1 MATKTFSVLDA
12 DGNGLKFQLNNDTV
26 SVSTGGVNQTKYLAS
41 EGYRFDYTDADTA
54 VKFSTEIGG
63 EYNFTGGSI
72 RSVTAFDASGAK
84 DLIKLDATNL
94 TGLTTIKT
102 GAGNDSIVAK
112 NDESIIKTGEGN
124 DIVTFGDSGNNYSA
138 SVTLG
143 DGKDTIKLK
152 DKGVVTVTDYSFA
165 EGDEI
170 SIGALGFS
178 DYDDKIKVAA
188 DGKFSVGSADGT
200 SVTGSLK
207 SEGNVAEMKI
217 DGNHYAF
224 ATGNVSDYVAKDKV
238 LFKVVA
244 DDVDVLNFTS
254 GKKDTSVVA
263 GKLAK
268 DATLNFV
275 SGYGDDSVAVGV
287 NTKINYAI
295 TKNSGDDTFKGKTFT
310 TDDTLMIKDGVAAS
324 LKINANSNVLFYCNT
339 SVNGVLDNANGGSF
353 KVQNAGSDESYLMS
367 YVDGA
372 NHIAAFST
380 DAKFYLAAEK
390 TNAVVDASDLTDAN
404 INMNG
409 DAVTYAAFS
418 DGFNNIKT
426 AQSGYVVGRNNVA
439 TSIDASAGVGRLD
452 IYGGAKGNDSINLT
466 NNNSTD
472 VIYYSLG
479 DGNDTVAGF
488 DATSDVVFFYNANA
502 NYKALA
508 EVVKFDA
515 AGTTVTFDKKTNALT
530 LQGVK
535 AGDTLVFA
543 DQNMAEAMKVAIGDG
558 NDVEFATDTKVYTNA
573 ATLNVNTG
581 NTGDVLAINLTAQ
594 SDEYGYYSTDI
605 VNIDATGSNATTY
618 LVGANKA
625 GAKVTG
631 GTGTN
636 YIYGGGNKN
645 QELFGNAA
653 AVDVIYFG
661 TGDGKDNVTSI
672 SADDGVLLYN
682 VADINSVKVTA
693 DSSQTVVSLGSDK
706 LTLNGLTETDLATFT
721 FADQSGALYN
731 YNTTDKKFV
740 KKA

>member
-1 MATKTFSVLDA
+1 MAKKTFNVSVDVSNNDA
-12 DGNGLKFQLNNDTV
+12 LTFSLNNEIV
-26 SVSTGGVNQTKYLAS
+26 SVSISGGNQTKYLAS
-41 EGYRFDYTDADTA
+41 KGYRFDYGGNAHT
-54 VKFSTEIGG
+54 VEFSTEIGG
-63 EYNFTGGSI
+63 EYAFDGSAKG
-72 RSVTAFDASGAK
+72 SVVAAFDASGAK
-84 DLIKLDATNL
+84 DLIKLNATGL
-94 TGLTTIKT
+94 DKLTTIKT
-102 GAGNDSIVAK
+102 GAGNDSIVAV
-112 NDESIIKTGEGN
+112 NNQSIIKTGEGN
-124 DIVTFGDSGNNYSA
+124 DIVTFSASVVGTGAA

-143 DGKDTIKLK
+143 DGKDTLC
-152 DKGVVTVTDYSFA
+152 VTEGAVEVKDYSFA

-170 SIGALGFS
+170 SIGGITFNDCAA
-178 DYDDKIKVAA
+178 KIKVAA
-188 DGKFSVGSADGT
+188 DGKFSVGSTDV

-254 GKKDTSVVA
+254 GKKDTSVLA
-263 GKLAK
+263 TGLAK

-275 SGYGDDSVAVGV
+275 SDHGNDSVAVVGT
-287 NTKINYAI
+287 TKINYAI
-295 TKNSGDDTFKGKTFT
+295 TKNSGYDTFTGKTFT

-324 LKINANSNVLFYCNT
+324 LKMSGDVLTYGNT
-339 SVNGVLDNANGGSF
+339 SVTGVLAGANSGSF

-367 YVDGA
+367 YAD
-372 NHIAAFST
+372 AASDTATFST
-380 DAKFYLAAEK
+380 DAKFYLAEDK
-390 TNAVVDASDLTDAN
+390 SNATVDASDLTDAN

-479 DGNDTVAGF
+479 DGNDTVTGF

-502 NYKALA
+502 NYKALS

-543 DQNMAEAMKVAIGDG
+543 DQNMAEAMKVAIGKD
-558 NDVEFATDTKVYTNA
+558 NAVEFATDTKVYTNA
-573 ATLNVNTG
+573 ETLKVNTG
-581 NTGDVLAINLTAQ
+581 NTGDVIGVNLTAQ
-594 SDEYGYYSTDI
+594 SDDYGYYSTDI
-605 VNIDATGSNATTY
+605 VNIDASGSNATTY

-625 GAKVTG
+625 GAKVIG

>member
-1 MATKTFSVLDA
+1 MAKKTFYVSV
-12 DGNGLKFQLNNDTV
+12 DGGNNNALKFNLNSESV
-26 SVSTGGVNQTKYLAS
+26 SVAVDGGNQTQYLAS
-41 EGYRFDYTDADTA
+41 EGYRFDYDGTA
-54 VKFSTEIGG
+54 NTVKFSTEIGG
-63 EYNFTGGSI
+63 EYAFDGGAKD
-72 RSVTAFDASGAK
+72 SVEAFDASGAK
-84 DLIKLDATNL
+84 DLIKLDASDIAK
-94 TGLTTIKT
+94 LTTIKT
-102 GAGNDSIVAK
+102 GAGNDSIVANTNK
-112 NDESIIKTGEGN
+112 SIIKTGEGN
-124 DIVTFGDSGNNYSA
+124 DIVTFDGNGKSA

-143 DGKDTIKLK
+143 DGKDTLYVKA
-152 DKGVVTVTDYSFA
+152 GTVDVKDYSFA

-170 SIGALGFS
+170 SIGGITFDNYAT
-178 DYDDKIKVAA
+178 DINVAA
-188 DGKFSVGSADGT
+188 DGKFSVGHAAGT

-238 LFKVVA
+238 LFQVVA

-254 GKKDTSVVA
+254 GKEDTSVVA
-263 GKLAK
+263 NNLAK

-275 SGYGDDSVAVGV
+275 SGHGNDSVAVGV
-287 NTKINYAI
+287 NTNINYAI

-324 LKINANSNVLFYCNT
+324 LKINAASTVLFYGNT
-339 SVNGVLDNANGGSF
+339 SVNGVLDAGNGGSF

-367 YVDGA
+367 YVDAA
-372 NHIAAFST
+372 NKTATFST

-390 TNAVVDASDLTDAN
+390 TNAIVDASDLTDAN

-418 DGFNNIKT
+418 DGFTKIKT

-452 IYGGAKGNDSINLT
+452 IYGGANGNDSINLT

-479 DGNDTVAGF
+479 DGNDTVTGF
-488 DATSDVVFFYNANA
+488 DAANDVVFFYNATA
-502 NYKALA
+502 NYKDLA
-508 EVVKFDA
+508 SVIKVNGVTDTSVV
-515 AGTTVTFDKKTNALT
+515 FDKKTNALT
-530 LQGVK
+530 LNGDYQGK
-535 AGDTLVFA
+535 TLVFA
-543 DQNMAEAMKVAIGDG
+543 DQNMAEAMKVAIGK
-558 NDVEFATDTKVYTNA
+558 NNVVEFATDTKVYTNA
-573 ATLNVNTG
+573 TTLNVNTG

-594 SDEYGYYSTDI
+594 SDEYGDYSTDI
-605 VNIDATGSNATTY
+605 VNIDAAGSNATTY

-645 QELFGNAA
+645 QELVGNAA

-740 KKA
+740 QKA

>member
-1 MATKTFSVLDA
+1 MATKKFNVSVDGNNTDALTFS
-12 DGNGLKFQLNNDTV
+12 LNNESV
-26 SVSTGGVNQTKYLAS
+26 SVSISGGNQTKYLAS
-41 EGYRFDYTDADTA
+41 EGYRFDYNGNAHT

-63 EYNFTGGSI
+63 EYAFDGDTKD
-72 RSVTAFDASGAK
+72 SVAAFDASGAK
-84 DLIKLDATNL
+84 DLIKLNASNIAKL
-94 TGLTTIKT
+94 TAIKT
-102 GAGNDSIVAK
+102 GAGNDSIVASV
-112 NDESIIKTGEGN
+112 DGSIIQTGEGN
-124 DIVTFGDSGNNYSA
+124 DIVTFNGTGNSA

-143 DGKDTIKLK
+143 DGKDTLVVSDGK
-152 DKGVVTVTDYSFA
+152 VTVMDYSFA
-165 EGDEI
+165 EGDKI
-170 SIGALGFS
+170 SVGNFTGFVPAS
-178 DYDDKIKVAA
+178 VTVAD
-188 DGKFSVGSADGT
+188 DGKFSVGGT

-207 SEGNVAEMKI
+207 SEGGVAELMVNDK
-217 DGNHYAF
+217 HYAF
-224 ATGNVSDYVAKDKV
+224 ATGNVSDYVAKDEV
-238 LFKVVA
+238 MFQIA
-244 DDVDVLNFTS
+244 TGADVDVLNFTS
-254 GKKDTSVVA
+254 GKKGTSVVA
-263 GKLAK
+263 GTLAK

-275 SGYGDDSVAVGV
+275 SGHGDDNVSVGAT
-287 NTKINYAI
+287 TKINYAI
-295 TKNSGDDTFKGKTFT
+295 TKNSGTDTFTGKAFT

-324 LKINANSNVLFYCNT
+324 LKINIANNALAYGNT
-339 SVNGVLDNANGGSF
+339 SVKGVLDSVNGGSF

-367 YVDGA
+367 YIA
-372 NHIAAFST
+372 NNKIATFST
-380 DAKFYLAAEK
+380 DAKFYLADEK
-390 TNAVVDASDLTDAN
+390 SNATVDASNLTDAN

-479 DGNDTVAGF
+479 DGNDTVTGF
-488 DATSDVVFFYNANA
+488 DAENDVVFFYNATA
-502 NYKALA
+502 NYKDLA
-508 EVVKFDA
+508 SVIKVNGVTDTSVV
-515 AGTTVTFDKKTNALT
+515 FDKKTNALT
-530 LQGVK
+530 LNGNYQGK
-535 AGDTLVFA
+535 TLVFA

-573 ATLNVNTG
+573 ATLKVNTG

-625 GAKVTG
+625 GATVSG

-645 QELFGNAA
+645 QELVGNAA

>member
-1 MATKTFSVLDA
+1 MATKKFNVSVDGSNTDALTFS
-12 DGNGLKFQLNNDTV
+12 LNNESV
-26 SVSTGGVNQTKYLAS
+26 SVSISGGNQTKYLAS
-41 EGYRFDYTDADTA
+41 EGYRFDYDGNAHT

-63 EYNFTGGSI
+63 EYAFDGDTKD
-72 RSVTAFDASGAK
+72 SVAAFDASGAK
-84 DLIKLDATNL
+84 DLIKLNASNIAK
-94 TGLTTIKT
+94 LTTIKT

-124 DIVTFGDSGNNYSA
+124 DIVTFSGDAIATVA

-143 DGKDTIKLK
+143 DGKDTLVVEGGTVELK
-152 DKGVVTVTDYSFA
+152 DYSFA

-170 SIGALGFS
+170 SIGNIGFS
-178 DYDDKIKVAA
+178 DHANNINVAA
-188 DGKFSVGSADGT
+188 DGKFSVGIAAA

-217 DGNHYAF
+217 NGNHFAF

-244 DDVDVLNFTS
+244 NDVDVLNFTS
-254 GKKDTSVVA
+254 GKEDTSVFA
-263 GKLAK
+263 GTLAK

-275 SGYGDDSVAVGV
+275 SGHGNDDVTVAV
-287 NTKINYAI
+287 NTNINYAI
-295 TKNSGDDTFKGKTFT
+295 TKNSGKDTFAGKTFT

-324 LKINANSNVLFYCNT
+324 LKMSGAVLTYGNT
-339 SVNGVLDNANGGSF
+339 SVTGVLDNNGGSF

-367 YVDGA
+367 YIA
-372 NHIAAFST
+372 NNKIATFST
-380 DAKFYLAAEK
+380 DAKFYLANEK
-390 TNAVVDASDLTDAN
+390 SNATVDASNLTDAN

-508 EVVKFDA
+508 DVVKFDA
-515 AGTTVTFDKKTNALT
+515 SAGAATVTFDKKSNVLT
-530 LQGVK
+530 LNGVK
-535 AGDTLVFA
+535 ANNTLVFA

-645 QELFGNAA
+645 QELVGNAA

>member
-1 MATKTFSVLDA
+1 MATKKFNVSVDSSA
-12 DGNGLKFQLNNDTV
+12 LKFTLNGEMASV
-26 SVSTGGVNQTKYLAS
+26 SVGGGNQTKYLAS
-41 EGYRFDYTDADTA
+41 EGYRFDYNGNAHT

-63 EYNFTGGSI
+63 EYAFDGDTKD
-72 RSVTAFDASGAK
+72 SVAAFDASGAK
-84 DLIKLDATNL
+84 DLIKLNASNIAKL
-94 TGLTTIKT
+94 TAIKT
-102 GAGNDSIVAK
+102 GAGNDSIVASVGG
-112 NDESIIKTGEGN
+112 SIIQTGEGN
-124 DIVTFGDSGNNYSA
+124 DIVTFNGTDNSA

-143 DGKDTIKLK
+143 DGKDTLVVSDGK
-152 DKGVVTVTDYSFA
+152 VTVMDYSFA
-165 EGDEI
+165 EGDKI
-170 SIGALGFS
+170 SVGNFTGFVPAS
-178 DYDDKIKVAA
+178 VTVAD
-188 DGKFSVGSADGT
+188 DGKFSVGGT

-207 SEGNVAEMKI
+207 SEGGVAELMVNDK
-217 DGNHYAF
+217 HYAF
-224 ATGNVSDYVAKDKV
+224 ATGNVSDYVAKDEV
-238 LFKVVA
+238 MFQIA
-244 DDVDVLNFTS
+244 TGADVDVLNFTS
-254 GKKDTSVVA
+254 GKKGTSVVA
-263 GKLAK
+263 GTLAK

-275 SGYGDDSVAVGV
+275 SGHGDDNVSVGAT
-287 NTKINYAI
+287 TKINYAI
-295 TKNSGDDTFKGKTFT
+295 TKNSGTDTFTGKAFT

-324 LKINANSNVLFYCNT
+324 LKINIANNALAYGNT
-339 SVNGVLDNANGGSF
+339 SVKGVLDSVNGGSF

-367 YVDGA
+367 YIA
-372 NHIAAFST
+372 NNKIATFST
-380 DAKFYLAAEK
+380 DAKFYLADEK
-390 TNAVVDASDLTDAN
+390 SNATVDASNLTDAN

-508 EVVKFDA
+508 DVVKFDA
-515 AGTTVTFDKKTNALT
+515 SADAATVTFDKKSNVLT
-530 LQGVK
+530 LKGVK
-535 AGDTLVFA
+535 ATDTLVFA

-573 ATLNVNTG
+573 ATLKVNTG
-581 NTGDVLAINLTAQ
+581 NTGDVLGINLTNQ
-594 SDEYGYYSTDI
+594 SDAFGYYSTDI

-645 QELFGNAA
+645 QELVGNAA

>member
-1 MATKTFSVLDA
+1 MAKKTFNVSVDT
-12 DGNGLKFQLNNDTV
+12 GNNALKFELNNEMA
-26 SVSTGGVNQTKYLAS
+26 SVSISGGNQTKYLAS
-41 EGYRFDYTDADTA
+41 EGYRFDYDGNAHT

-63 EYNFTGGSI
+63 EYAFDGGAKG
-72 RSVTAFDASGAK
+72 SVVAFDASGAK
-84 DLIKLDATNL
+84 DLIKLNASDIAN
-94 TGLTTIKT
+94 LTTIKT
-102 GAGNDSIVAK
+102 GAGNDSIVASLV
-112 NDESIIKTGEGN
+112 NSATIKTGDGN
-124 DIVTFGDSGNNYSA
+124 DTVIVGDANA
-138 SVTLG
+138 VVSVTLG
-143 DGKDTIKLK
+143 DGKDTLVVSNGK
-152 DKGVVTVTDYSFA
+152 VTVMDYSFA
-165 EGDEI
+165 EGDKI
-170 SIGALGFS
+170 SVGNFTGFVPAS
-178 DYDDKIKVAA
+178 VTVAD
-188 DGKFSVGSADGT
+188 DGKFSVGGT

-207 SEGNVAEMKI
+207 SEGGVAELMVNDK
-217 DGNHYAF
+217 HYAF
-224 ATGNVSDYVAKDKV
+224 ATGNVSDYVAKDEV
-238 LFKVVA
+238 MFQIA
-244 DDVDVLNFTS
+244 TGANVDVLNFTS
-254 GKKDTSVVA
+254 GKKGTSVVA
-263 GKLAK
+263 DKLAK

-275 SGYGDDSVAVGV
+275 SGHGDDSVSVGAT
-287 NTKINYAI
+287 TKINYAI
-295 TKNSGDDTFKGKTFT
+295 TKNSGKDTFAGKTFT

-324 LKINANSNVLFYCNT
+324 LKMSGAVLTYGNT
-339 SVNGVLDNANGGSF
+339 SVEGVLDSVGGSF

-367 YVDGA
+367 YVGKNSKTA
-372 NHIAAFST
+372 TFST
-380 DAKFYLAAEK
+380 DAKFYLADEK
-390 TNAVVDASDLTDAN
+390 SNAIVDASNLTDAN

-418 DGFNNIKT
+418 DGFTKIKT

-479 DGNDTVAGF
+479 DGNDIVNGF
-488 DATSDVVFFYNANA
+488 DAANDVVFFYNANA

-508 EVVKFDA
+508 DVVKFDA
-515 AGTTVTFDKKTNALT
+515 TAGAATVTFDKKSNVLT
-530 LQGVK
+530 LNGVK
-535 AGDTLVFA
+535 ADDTLVFA

-558 NDVEFATDTKVYTNA
+558 DDVEFATDTKVYTNA

-594 SDEYGYYSTDI
+594 SDEYGYYSSDI
-605 VNIDATGSNATTY
+605 VNINAAGSNATTY

-625 GAKVTG
+625 GAKVIG
-631 GTGTN
+631 GIGTN

>member
-1 MATKTFSVLDA
+1 MAKEFSVSAVDTV
-12 DGNGLKFQLNNDTV
+12 GLKFELGNASV
-26 SVSTGGVNQTKYLAS
+26 SVANGKTGYLS
-41 EGYRFDYTDADTA
+41 NDQYTFKVYGDDK
-54 VKFSTEIGG
+54 VKFTTELGG
-63 EYNFTGGSI
+63 EYSFVGGKASV
-72 RSVTAFDASGAK
+72 VTAFDASGAK
-84 DLIKLDATNL
+84 DVIKLTSVPKNL
-94 TGLTTIKT
+94 ADIKT
-102 GAGNDSIVAK
+102 GAGNDVVYTSVAG
-112 NDESIIKTGEGN
+112 SIKTGDGN
-124 DIVTFGDSGNNYSA
+124 DVVSVGSGVTA

-143 DGKDTIKLK
+143 DGKDTLIVN
-152 DKGVVTVTDYSFA
+152 DGAVTVIDYSFA
-165 EGDEI
+165 EGDKI
-170 SIGALGFS
+170 SVDNMAAGFVPAS
-178 DYDDKIKVAA
+178 VTVAD
-188 DGKFSVGSADGT
+188 DGKFSVGTAAAA
-200 SVTGSLK
+200 SVKGSLK
-207 SEGNVAEMKI
+207 SEGGVAELMVNDK
-217 DGNHYAF
+217 HYAF
-224 ATGNVSDYVAKDKV
+224 ATSNVSDYVAKDQV
-238 LFKVVA
+238 LFKVA
-244 DDVDVLNFTS
+244 ATDVDVLNFTS
-254 GKKDTSVVA
+254 GKKSTSVVA
-263 GKLAK
+263 DNLTK

-275 SGYGDDSVAVGV
+275 SGYGNDSVAVKAT
-287 NTKINYAI
+287 TKINYAI
-295 TKNSGDDTFKGKTFT
+295 TKNSGNDTVTGKTFT

-324 LKINANSNVLFYCNT
+324 LKMNSTTGVLTYGNT
-339 SVNGVLDNANGGSF
+339 SVSGILDSVGGSF

-367 YVDGA
+367 YVDK
-372 NHIAAFST
+372 NSSTAAFST
-380 DAKFYLAAEK
+380 DAKFYLADEK
-390 TNAVVDASDLTDAN
+390 SNAMVDASELTDAN

-418 DGFNNIKT
+418 DGFTKIKT

-466 NNNSTD
+466 DNNSTD

-508 EVVKFDA
+508 DVVKFD
-515 AGTTVTFDKKTNALT
+515 GTSKATVTFDKKTNVLT
-530 LQGVK
+530 LDGVK

-573 ATLNVNTG
+573 ATLKVNTG

-645 QELFGNAA
+645 QELVGNAA

>member
-1 MATKTFSVLDA
+1 MTKEFSVSAVNNSD
-12 DGNGLKFQLNNDTV
+12 LKFELGNASV
-26 SVSTGGVNQTKYLAS
+26 SVATGKTGYLS
-41 EGYRFDYTDADTA
+41 NDQYTFKVDNSGNVEFT
-54 VKFSTEIGG
+54 TELGG
-63 EYNFTGGSI
+63 EYSFVGDKASA
-72 RSVTAFDASGAK
+72 VAAFDASGVK
-84 DLIKLDATNL
+84 DVIKLTSVPSALAD
-94 TGLTTIKT
+94 IKT
-102 GAGNDSIVAK
+102 GAGNDVVTTSVAG
-112 NDESIIKTGEGN
+112 SIKTGEGN
-124 DIVTFGDSGNNYSA
+124 DTVTVTKDVA
-138 SVTLG
+138 VSVTLG
-143 DGKDTIKLK
+143 DGKDTLIV
-152 DKGVVTVTDYSFA
+152 DNAGVTVMDYSFA
-165 EGDEI
+165 EGDKI
-170 SIGALGFS
+170 SVGNFTGFVPAS
-178 DYDDKIKVAA
+178 VTVAD
-188 DGKFSVGSADGT
+188 DGKFSVGGT

-207 SEGNVAEMKI
+207 SEGGVAELMVNDK
-217 DGNHYAF
+217 HYAF
-224 ATGNVSDYVAKDKV
+224 ATGNVSDYVAKDEV
-238 LFKVVA
+238 MFQIA
-244 DDVDVLNFTS
+244 TGADVDVLNFTS

-263 GKLAK
+263 DKLAK

-275 SGYGDDSVAVGV
+275 SGYGDDSVSVGAT
-287 NTKINYAI
+287 TKINYAI
-295 TKNSGDDTFKGKTFT
+295 TKNSGKDTFAGKTFT

-324 LKINANSNVLFYCNT
+324 LKMSGAVLTYGNT
-339 SVNGVLDNANGGSF
+339 SVKGVLDSVGGSF

-367 YVDGA
+367 YVDNSKTA
-372 NHIAAFST
+372 TFST
-380 DAKFYLAAEK
+380 DAKFYLADEK
-390 TNAVVDASDLTDAN
+390 SNAIVDASNLTDAN

-466 NNNSTD
+466 SNNSTD

-479 DGNDTVAGF
+479 DGNDTVNGF
-488 DATSDVVFFYNANA
+488 DAANDVVFFYNANA

-508 EVVKFDA
+508 DVVKFDA
-515 AGTTVTFDKKTNALT
+515 GAGAGAGAGAATVTFDKKTNALT
-530 LQGVK
+530 LNGVN

-543 DQNMAEAMKVAIGDG
+543 DQNMAEAMKVAIGK
-558 NDVEFATDTKVYTNA
+558 NNFVEFATDTKVYTNA
-573 ATLNVNTG
+573 TTLNVNTG

-594 SDEYGYYSTDI
+594 SDAYGYYSTDI
-605 VNIDATGSNATTY
+605 VEINAAGSNATTY

-625 GAKVTG
+625 NSKVIG

-645 QELFGNAA
+645 QELVGNAA

-672 SADDGVLLYN
+672 NADDGVLLYN

-740 KKA
+740 QKA

>member
-1 MATKTFSVLDA
+1 MAKKTFNVSVEGSDA
-12 DGNGLKFQLNNDTV
+12 LKFILNGEMA
-26 SVSTGGVNQTKYLAS
+26 SVSIGGGNQTKYLAS
-41 EGYRFDYTDADTA
+41 EGYRFDYNGTA
-54 VKFSTEIGG
+54 NTVKFSTEIGG
-63 EYNFTGGSI
+63 EYAFDGDTKGS
-72 RSVTAFDASGAK
+72 VAAFDASGAK
-84 DLIKLDATNL
+84 DLIKLDASDIAK
-94 TGLTTIKT
+94 LTTIKT
-102 GAGNDSIVAK
+102 GAGNDSIVASVGG
-112 NDESIIKTGEGN
+112 SIIQTGEGN
-124 DIVTFGDSGNNYSA
+124 DIVTFNGTGNSA

-143 DGKDTIKLK
+143 DGKDTLYVKA
-152 DKGVVTVTDYSFA
+152 GTVDVKDYSFA

-170 SIGALGFS
+170 SIGSITFDNYATDIS
-178 DYDDKIKVAA
+178 VAA
-188 DGKFSVGSADGT
+188 DGKFSVGPANGT

-217 DGNHYAF
+217 NGNHFAF

-238 LFKVVA
+238 LFQVA
-244 DDVDVLNFTS
+244 AKDVDVLNFTS
-254 GKKDTSVVA
+254 GKEDTSVVA
-263 GKLAK
+263 DTLAK

-275 SGYGDDSVAVGV
+275 SGHGNDSVAVGV
-287 NTKINYAI
+287 TTKINYAI

-324 LKINANSNVLFYCNT
+324 LKINAASTILVYGNT
-339 SVNGVLDNANGGSF
+339 SVNGVLDNVNGGSF

-367 YVDGA
+367 YVDGT
-372 NHIAAFST
+372 NKIAAFST

-390 TNAVVDASDLTDAN
+390 TNATVDASNLTDAN

-502 NYKALA
+502 NYKALS

-543 DQNMAEAMKVAIGDG
+543 DQNMAEAMKVAIGKD
-558 NDVEFATDTKVYTNA
+558 NAVEFATDTKVYTNA
-573 ATLNVNTG
+573 ETLKVNTG
-581 NTGDVLAINLTAQ
+581 NTGDVIGVNLTAQ
-594 SDEYGYYSTDI
+594 SDDYGYYSTDI
-605 VNIDATGSNATTY
+605 VNIDASGSNATTY

-625 GAKVTG
+625 GAKVIG

>member
-1 MATKTFSVLDA
+1 MAKKTFNVSVDSGA
-12 DGNGLKFQLNNDTV
+12 LKFTLNGEMASV
-26 SVSTGGVNQTKYLAS
+26 SVGGGNQTKYLAS
-41 EGYRFDYTDADTA
+41 EGYRFDYNGNAHT

-63 EYNFTGGSI
+63 EYAFDGDTKD
-72 RSVTAFDASGAK
+72 SVAAFDASGAK
-84 DLIKLDATNL
+84 DLIKLNASNIAKL
-94 TGLTTIKT
+94 TAIKT
-102 GAGNDSIVAK
+102 GAGND
-112 NDESIIKTGEGN
+112 
-124 DIVTFGDSGNNYSA
+124 IVTFNGTGNSA

-143 DGKDTIKLK
+143 DGKDTLVVSDGK
-152 DKGVVTVTDYSFA
+152 VTVMDYSFA
-165 EGDEI
+165 EGDKI
-170 SIGALGFS
+170 SVGNFTGFVPAS
-178 DYDDKIKVAA
+178 VTVAD
-188 DGKFSVGSADGT
+188 DGKFSVGGT

-207 SEGNVAEMKI
+207 SEGGVAELMVNDK
-217 DGNHYAF
+217 HYAF
-224 ATGNVSDYVAKDKV
+224 ATGNVSDYVAKDEV
-238 LFKVVA
+238 MFQIA
-244 DDVDVLNFTS
+244 TGADVDVLNFTS
-254 GKKDTSVVA
+254 GKKGTSVVA
-263 GKLAK
+263 GTLAK

-275 SGYGDDSVAVGV
+275 SGHGDDNVSVGAT
-287 NTKINYAI
+287 TKINYAI
-295 TKNSGDDTFKGKTFT
+295 TKNSGTDTFTGKAFT

-324 LKINANSNVLFYCNT
+324 LKINIANNALAYGNT
-339 SVNGVLDNANGGSF
+339 SVKGVLDSVNGGSF

-367 YVDGA
+367 YIA
-372 NHIAAFST
+372 NNKIATFST
-380 DAKFYLAAEK
+380 DAKFYLADEK
-390 TNAVVDASDLTDAN
+390 SNATVDASNLTDAN

-508 EVVKFDA
+508 DVVKFDA
-515 AGTTVTFDKKTNALT
+515 SADAATVTFDKKSNVLT
-530 LQGVK
+530 LKGVK
-535 AGDTLVFA
+535 ATDTLVFA

-573 ATLNVNTG
+573 ATLKVNTG
-581 NTGDVLAINLTAQ
+581 NTGDVLGINLTNQ
-594 SDEYGYYSTDI
+594 SDAFGYYSTDI

-645 QELFGNAA
+645 QELVGNAA

>member
-1 MATKTFSVLDA
+1 MATKTFKVLDV

-26 SVSTGGVNQTKYLAS
+26 SVSTSGGNQTKYLAN

-63 EYNFTGGSI
+63 EYVFDGDKKT
-72 RSVTAFDASGAK
+72 SVAAFDASGAK
-84 DLIKLDATNL
+84 DLIKLNATGL
-94 TGLTTIKT
+94 TGLTKIKT
-102 GAGNDSIVAK
+102 GAGNDSIVAV
-112 NDESIIKTGEGN
+112 NDQSIIKTGEGN
-124 DIVTFGDSGNNYSA
+124 DIVTFNSTGNSA

-143 DGKDTIKLK
+143 DGKDTLE
-152 DKGVVTVTDYSFA
+152 VTAGTVEVKDYSFA

-170 SIGALGFS
+170 SIGNIGFS
-178 DYDDKIKVAA
+178 DHANNINVAA
-188 DGKFSVGSADGT
+188 DGKFSVGSAAGT

-217 DGNHYAF
+217 NGNHYAF

-238 LFKVVA
+238 LFQVA
-244 DDVDVLNFTS
+244 ATDVDVLNFTS
-254 GKKDTSVVA
+254 GKKDTSVLA
-263 GKLAK
+263 TGLAK

-275 SGYGDDSVAVGV
+275 SDHGNDSVAVV
-287 NTKINYAI
+287 DTTKINYAI
-295 TKNSGDDTFKGKTFT
+295 TKNSGDDTFAGKTFT

-324 LKINANSNVLFYCNT
+324 LKMSGAVLTYGNT
-339 SVNGVLDNANGGSF
+339 SVTGVLDSVGGSF

-367 YVDGA
+367 YVDNSKTA
-372 NHIAAFST
+372 TFST
-380 DAKFYLAAEK
+380 DAKFYLADEK
-390 TNAVVDASDLTDAN
+390 SNAIVDASNLTDAN

-479 DGNDTVAGF
+479 DGNDTVNGF

-508 EVVKFDA
+508 DVVKFDTAGA
-515 AGTTVTFDKKTNALT
+515 ATVTFDKKSNVLT
-530 LQGVK
+530 LNGVK
-535 AGDTLVFA
+535 ANDTLVFA

-573 ATLNVNTG
+573 ATLKVNTG

-605 VNIDATGSNATTY
+605 VNIDAAGSNATTY

-645 QELFGNAA
+645 QELVGNAA

>member
-1 MATKTFSVLDA
+1 MAKKTFNVSVEGSNA
-12 DGNGLKFQLNNDTV
+12 LKFILNGEMASV
-26 SVSTGGVNQTKYLAS
+26 SVGGGNQTKYLAS
-41 EGYRFDYTDADTA
+41 EGYRFDYTETAADANNA

-63 EYNFTGGSI
+63 EYAFGGTSNG
-72 RSVTAFDASGAK
+72 SVVAFDASGAK
-84 DLIKLDATNL
+84 DLIKLDATGL
-94 TGLTTIKT
+94 TGLTNIKT
-102 GAGNDSIVAK
+102 GEGNDSIVASV
-112 NDESIIKTGEGN
+112 NGSTIKTGEGN
-124 DIVTFGDSGNNYSA
+124 DIVTFNGTGNA

-143 DGKDTIKLK
+143 DGKDTLVVSDGK
-152 DKGVVTVTDYSFA
+152 VTVMDYSFA
-165 EGDEI
+165 EGDKI
-170 SIGALGFS
+170 SVGTFTGFIPAS
-178 DYDDKIKVAA
+178 VTVAD
-188 DGKFSVGSADGT
+188 DGKFSVGGT

-207 SEGNVAEMKI
+207 SEGGVAELMVNDK
-217 DGNHYAF
+217 HYAF
-224 ATGNVSDYVAKDKV
+224 ATGNVSDYVAKDEV
-238 LFKVVA
+238 MFQIA
-244 DDVDVLNFTS
+244 TGADVDVLNFTS
-254 GKKDTSVVA
+254 GKKGTSVVA
-263 GKLAK
+263 DKLAK

-275 SGYGDDSVAVGV
+275 SGHGNDSVAVGV
-287 NTKINYAI
+287 TTKINYAI
-295 TKNSGDDTFKGKTFT
+295 TKNSGTDTFTGKAFT

-324 LKINANSNVLFYCNT
+324 LKIDSNNNALAYGNT
-339 SVNGVLDNANGGSF
+339 SVKGVLDSVGGSF

-367 YVDGA
+367 YVDKTGKTA
-372 NHIAAFST
+372 TFST
-380 DAKFYLAAEK
+380 DAKFYLADEK
-390 TNAVVDASDLTDAN
+390 SNATVDASNLTDAN

-502 NYKALA
+502 NYKALS
-508 EVVKFDA
+508 EVVKFDAA

-543 DQNMAEAMKVAIGDG
+543 DQNMAEAMKVAIGKD
-558 NDVEFATDTKVYTNA
+558 NAVEFATDTKVYTNA
-573 ATLNVNTG
+573 ETLKVNTG
-581 NTGDVLAINLTAQ
+581 NTGDVIGVNLTAQ
-594 SDEYGYYSTDI
+594 SDDYGYYSTDI
-605 VNIDATGSNATTY
+605 VNIDASGSNATTY

-625 GAKVTG
+625 GAKVIG

>member
-1 MATKTFSVLDA
+1 MATKKFNVSVDGSNTDALTFS
-12 DGNGLKFQLNNDTV
+12 LNNESV
-26 SVSTGGVNQTKYLAS
+26 SVSISGGNQTKYLAS
-41 EGYRFDYTDADTA
+41 EGYRFDYDGNAHT

-63 EYNFTGGSI
+63 EYAFDGNTKD
-72 RSVTAFDASGAK
+72 SVAAFDASGAK
-84 DLIKLDATNL
+84 DLIKLDASNL
-94 TGLTTIKT
+94 AKLTTIKT
-102 GAGNDSIVAK
+102 GAGNDSIVASSV
-112 NDESIIKTGEGN
+112 NGATIKTGDGN
-124 DIVTFGDSGNNYSA
+124 DTVIVGDANA
-138 SVTLG
+138 VVSVTLG
-143 DGKDTIKLK
+143 DGKDTLVVSDGK
-152 DKGVVTVTDYSFA
+152 VTVMDYSFA
-165 EGDEI
+165 EGDKI
-170 SIGALGFS
+170 SVDNLTGFVPAS
-178 DYDDKIKVAA
+178 VTVAD
-188 DGKFSVGSADGT
+188 DGKFSVGGT

-207 SEGNVAEMKI
+207 SEGGVAELMVNDK
-217 DGNHYAF
+217 HYAF
-224 ATGNVSDYVAKDKV
+224 ATGNVSDYVAKDEV
-238 LFKVVA
+238 MFQIA
-244 DDVDVLNFTS
+244 TGADVDVLNFTS

-263 GKLAK
+263 DKLAK

-275 SGYGDDSVAVGV
+275 SGHGNDSVAVGV
-287 NTKINYAI
+287 TTKINYAI
-295 TKNSGDDTFKGKTFT
+295 TKNSGKDTFAGKTFT

-324 LKINANSNVLFYCNT
+324 LKMSGAVLTYGNT
-339 SVNGVLDNANGGSF
+339 SVKGVLDSVGGSF

-367 YVDGA
+367 YVDKNGKTA
-372 NHIAAFST
+372 TFST
-380 DAKFYLAAEK
+380 DAKFYLADEK
-390 TNAVVDASDLTDAN
+390 SNATVDASNLTDAN

-418 DGFNNIKT
+418 DGFTNIKT

-502 NYKALA
+502 NYKALS

-605 VNIDATGSNATTY
+605 VNIDASGSNATTY

-625 GAKVTG
+625 GAKVIG

-645 QELFGNAA
+645 QELVGNAA